1 MAMLAAPETPNS
13 EYMVWFFARTEIGN
27 TGEARPRFIDTARCV
42 SPAMKALNVQGAGSG
57 GVTPFKGWELRMRSL
72 GQSRSTA

>member
-1 MAMLAAPETPNS
+1 
-13 EYMVWFFARTEIGN
+13 MVWFFARTEIGN

-42 SPAMKALNVQGAGSG
+42 SPARKALNVQGAGWG
-57 GVTPFKGWELRMRSL
+57 GVTPFKGWELRMRSF